1 MARERNRE
9 MVRQWQIVREI
20 EEARFGKS
28 IGELAAQFSVHQR
41 TIRRDLEALQR
52 AGFPL
57 YDEKHAGGSRWK
69 LNRDVF
75 KGLVDTGLTLSE
87 LCALYFSRTL
97 LECLAGT
104 PFQRDLRSAFGKLE
118 ESLNPSLRAY
128 LDELPGVLAAKSEPV
143 KHRGPHHNA
152 VVAQL
157 LQATLEH
164 RRVSMRYHSFASGG
178 EKDYVVEPHRLAY
191 AEGGLYLFAFVP
203 LYGQMRTFAVER
215 IKQLSPLDEH
225 FQPLPA
231 DQARVFADSLGVHTG
246 KPERIEIEFA
256 PAAAQHVLE
265 REWHRSQQVTARP
278 DGSVRLTMTVCVD
291 FSLQAWILSFG
302 PLARVLRPARLADRI
317 FEQIE
322 EAREQYAPRIPLD
335 GAHPDDRRPNRRQRT
350 LPLPRRSRATA

>member
-9 MVRQWQIVREI
+9 IVRQWQVVRAI
-20 EEARFGKS
+20 EEARLGKT
-28 IGELAAQFSVHQR
+28 IAELAAEFSVHQR

-57 YDEKHAGGSRWK
+57 YDDKRDGGTRWK

-75 KGLVDTGLTLSE
+75 KGLVDTGLTLRE

-118 ESLNPSLRAY
+118 GALNPTLREY
-128 LDELPGVLAAKSEPV
+128 LDELPGVLAAKPEPV
-143 KHRGPHHNA
+143 KRRGPQHHA
-152 VVAQL
+152 IVAQL
-157 LQATLEH
+157 LQASLEH
-164 RRVSMRYHSFASGG
+164 RRVSMRYDSFASGA
-178 EKDYVVEPHRLAY
+178 EKEYTVEPHRLAY

-215 IKQLSPLDEH
+215 IRHLSPRDEH
-225 FQPLPA
+225 FQPMPA
-231 DQARVFADSLGVHTG
+231 EGGELFGDSLGVYTG
-246 KPERIEIEFA
+246 EPETVVIEFA
-256 PAAAQHVLE
+256 PAAARHVLE
-265 REWHRSQQVTARP
+265 REWHRSQQATTGP
-278 DGSVRLTMTVCVD
+278 GGEVRLTMTVCVD

-302 PLARVLRPARLADRI
+302 PLARVITPRRLADRI

-335 GAHPDDRRPNRRQRT
+335 GVPERPAPDRRQPS
-350 LPLPRRSRATA
+350 LPLARTARGGR